1 MPASTGTGEQ
11 PVFRSR
17 TRFRPDASAR
27 VPVRNAPAR
36 DDARASGT
44 RTGSRPLAHGE
55 AEAQPRAR
63 VTLVSR
69 PLRACAAPR
78 RARSRATA
86 ARLPSE
92 GQEEVDCSRE
102 SVATV
107 SKAPSSSGGC
117 GRVAEDADPVWVK
130 VIEPRIGVQASRLV
144 GEELAAPR
152 GLQRCGASG
161 SRSRR
166 DATAPRVTAGRG
178 VQDIRVDGAGRVLA
192 SGSTEGARVTSR
204 RRSPSGR
211 PWPWRTMGRW
221 PMERTCGGPASGWAV
236 RRTAGSGHV
245 LHDRQP
251 RQPGRLRAHAGPGL
265 PDVAVF
271 YGLWSGSGSPAGHP
285 VET

>member
-17 TRFRPDASAR
+17 TRFRPMRAPSTGPQRGRKGRRTSVWDA
-27 VPVRNAPAR
+27 NWITPAR
-36 DDARASGT
+36 AWRSGSPASRASG
-44 RTGSRPLAHGE
+44 L
-55 AEAQPRAR
+55 R
-63 VTLVSR
+63 VR

-102 SVATV
+102 SVHRIEGAV
-107 SKAPSSSGGC
+107 VQRRLWARGRGC
-117 GRVAEDADPVWVK
+117 RSCWVK

-204 RRSPSGR
+204 RRSPAGR